1 MWYIRQAQEKVG
13 DFLGYK
19 PLKRNTRRVNN
30 LKKKSL
36 AMLDIEK

>member
-1 MWYIRQAQEKVG
+1 MM
-13 DFLGYK
+13 
-19 PLKRNTRRVNN
+19 PLKETRWLEMVYISVNN